1 MTDECGYTV
10 VKCVSNEPKPKYHPM
25 SHALHANLSRFYF
38 IYYFFVGAF
47 VPYWG
52 LYLQSEHFSAAD
64 IGILMSLFQISRIFA
79 PNLWGWL
86 ADHTKQRVKWIQLT
100 ALLGLLGFIAVFWA
114 HGFFWFFFV
123 MAALSLFTS
132 STLPL
137 SESLTLAHLATT
149 NGHYSRIRMWG
160 SLGFIVASVILGFA
174 IDVYGIKSLLWFL
187 LAVQIILF
195 ALTFKLPEATIAPHD
210 DDHFSFLDIIKNPTV
225 IALLLGCAL
234 MVTAHGV
241 LYNFY
246 SIYLAQ
252 HGYSKKVIG
261 LLWSLGVVCEIVV
274 FMLMPKIMARFSL
287 KNIMLVSL
295 GLAVL
300 RFSLIGV
307 AVDNILLLLI
317 AQSLHAATFGS
328 FHAASVEVITQFFNG
343 RHQARGQAIY
353 NSVAYGV
360 GGTIGGLAG
369 GYALQYLGGETTFLL
384 AAAFPLAGLIVIALG
399 LKLTQTHGRAGM
411 FS

>member
-1 MTDECGYTV
+1 
-10 VKCVSNEPKPKYHPM
+10 M
-25 SHALHANLSRFYF
+25 SHALHFNLSRFYF

-52 LYLQSEHFSAAD
+52 LYLEAEKFSPAD

-79 PNLWGWL
+79 PNFWGWL
-86 ADHTKQRVKWIQLT
+86 ADHTAKRVVWIKLT
-100 ALLGLLGFIAVFWA
+100 AVLGLLGFVAVFWA
-114 HGFFWFFFV
+114 HGFWAIFLV

-160 SLGFIVASVILGFA
+160 SLGFIVASVVLGYVTEA
-174 IDVYGIKSLLWFL
+174 YGIHSLLWFL
-187 LAVQIILF
+187 LAVQIVLF
-195 ALTFKLPEATIAPHD
+195 ALTFKLPEAKIAPHAHD
-210 DDHFSFLDIIKNPTV
+210 KFSIWQVVKQPNV

-246 SIYLAQ
+246 SIYLGQ
-252 HGYSKKVIG
+252 HGYSKSTIG
-261 LLWSLGVVCEIVV
+261 LLWSVGVICEIGI

-287 KNIMLVSL
+287 KKILLTSL
-295 GLAVL
+295 ALAVI

-307 AVDNILLLLI
+307 AIDSLLMIVL
-317 AQSLHAATFGS
+317 AQTLHAATFGS
-328 FHAASVEVITQFFNG
+328 FHAASVEVVTQFFNG
-343 RHQARGQAIY
+343 RHQAKGQAIY

-360 GGTIGGLAG
+360 GGTVGGVAG
-369 GYALQYLGGETTFLL
+369 GFGLQYLGPLADCFGWHYSSSQITFML
-384 AAAFPLAGLIVIALG
+384 AAIFPLLGFLVIGLG
-399 LKLTQTHGRAGM
+399 LKLTPHNQTQGM
-411 FS
+411 FR

>member
-1 MTDECGYTV
+1 M
-10 VKCVSNEPKPKYHPM
+10 
-25 SHALHANLSRFYF
+25 
-38 IYYFFVGAF
+38 
-47 VPYWG
+47 PYWG
-52 LYLQSEHFSAAD
+52 LYLQSESFSAAD

-86 ADHTKQRVKWIQLT
+86 ADHTKQRVVWIKLT
-100 ALLGLLGFIAVFWA
+100 AFLGLLGFVAVFWA
-114 HGFFWFFFV
+114 QGFWWLFFV
-123 MAALSLFTS
+123 MLSLSLFTS

-160 SLGFIVASVILGFA
+160 SLGFIFAAVILGFM
-174 IDVYGIKSLLWFL
+174 IDMYGIKSLLWFL
-187 LAVQIILF
+187 LGVQIVLF
-195 ALTFKLPEATIAPHD
+195 SLTFKLPEATIAPHEN
-210 DDHFSFLDIIKNPTV
+210 DHFSIWGIIKNPAV
-225 IALLLGCAL
+225 IALLIGCAL

-246 SIYLAQ
+246 SIYLAE
-252 HGYSKKVIG
+252 HGYSKGMIG
-261 LLWSLGVVCEIVV
+261 LLWSVGVICEIGI

-287 KNIMLVSL
+287 KNILLTSL
-295 GLAVL
+295 ALAVI
-300 RFSLIGV
+300 RFCMIGV
-307 AVDNILLLLI
+307 AVDNLVLLLI

-360 GGTIGGLAG
+360 GGSIGGLAG
-369 GYALQYLGGETTFLL
+369 GYALQYLGGQNTFLL
-384 AAAFPLAGLIVIALG
+384 AAAFPLLGFVVIGLG
-399 LKLTQTHGRAGM
+399 LKLTQTHGRSGM

>member
-1 MTDECGYTV
+1 
-10 VKCVSNEPKPKYHPM
+10 
-25 SHALHANLSRFYF
+25 
-38 IYYFFVGAF
+38 

-52 LYLQSEHFSAAD
+52 LYLQSEQFSAAD

-86 ADHTKQRVKWIQLT
+86 ADHTKQRVKWIKLT
-100 ALLGLLGFIAVFWA
+100 ALLGLMGFTAVFWA
-114 HGFFWFFFV
+114 HGFWWLFFV

-149 NGHYSRIRMWG
+149 DGHYSKIRMWG
-160 SLGFIVASVILGFA
+160 SLGFIFAAVILGFL
-174 IDVYGIKSLLWFL
+174 IDAYGINSLLWFL
-187 LAVQIILF
+187 LAVQITLF
-195 ALTFKLPEATIAPHD
+195 ALTFKLPEAVIAPHEN
-210 DDHFSFLDIIKNPTV
+210 DHFSIWQVVKNPAV
-225 IALLLGCAL
+225 IALLIGCAL

-246 SIYLAQ
+246 SIYLAE
-252 HGYSKKVIG
+252 HGYSKGMIG
-261 LLWSLGVVCEIVV
+261 LLWSLGVICEIGI

-287 KNIMLVSL
+287 KTIMLASL
-295 GLAVL
+295 ALAVL
-300 RFSLIGV
+300 RFSMIGV
-307 AVDNILLLLI
+307 AVDNIVLLLI

-369 GYALQYLGGETTFLL
+369 GFALQYFGGEKTFLL
-384 AAAFPLAGLIVIALG
+384 AAMFPLAGFIVIALG
-399 LKLTQTHGRAGM
+399 LKLTQQHAAKGM

>member
-1 MTDECGYTV
+1 V
-10 VKCVSNEPKPKYHPM
+10 

-38 IYYFFVGAF
+38 VYYFFVGAF

-52 LYLQSEHFSAAD
+52 LYLQSESFSAAD

-86 ADHTKQRVKWIQLT
+86 ADHTKQRVKWIRLT
-100 ALLGLLGFIAVFWA
+100 AALGLLGFVAVFWA
-114 HGFFWFFFV
+114 HGFFWLFLV
-123 MAALSLFTS
+123 MASLSLFTS

-149 NGHYSRIRMWG
+149 NGHYSKIRMWG
-160 SLGFIVASVILGFA
+160 SLGFIFASVILGFA
-174 IDVYGIKSLLWFL
+174 IDAYGIKSLLWFL
-187 LAVQIILF
+187 LGVQIILF
-195 ALTFKLPEATIAPHD
+195 GLTFKLPEAVIAPHEN
-210 DDHFSFLDIIKNPTV
+210 DHFSIWQVVKNPAV
-225 IALLLGCAL
+225 IALLIGCAL

-246 SIYLAQ
+246 SIYLAE

-261 LLWSLGVVCEIVV
+261 LLWSLGVICEIVI

-287 KNIMLVSL
+287 KNILLTSL
-295 GLAVL
+295 ALAVL
-300 RFSLIGV
+300 RFSILGV
-307 AVDNILLLLI
+307 AVDNVLLLLF

-369 GYALQYLGGETTFLL
+369 GFALQYLGGQKTFLL
-384 AAAFPLAGLIVIALG
+384 AALFPFAGFIVIAFG
-399 LKLTQTHGRAGM
+399 LKLAQTHGRAGM

>member
-1 MTDECGYTV
+1 L
-10 VKCVSNEPKPKYHPM
+10 
-25 SHALHANLSRFYF
+25 SHALHFNLSRFYF

-52 LYLQSEHFSAAD
+52 LYLQSEQFSAAD

-86 ADHTKQRVKWIQLT
+86 ADHTKQRVVWIKLT
-100 ALLGLLGFIAVFWA
+100 AFLGLLGFVAVFWA
-114 HGFFWFFFV
+114 HGFWWLFFV
-123 MAALSLFTS
+123 MLSLSLFTS

-149 NGHYSRIRMWG
+149 NGHYSKIRMWG
-160 SLGFIVASVILGFA
+160 SLGFIFASVILGFM
-174 IDVYGIKSLLWFL
+174 IDAYSIKSLLWAL
-187 LAVQIILF
+187 LGVQIILF
-195 ALTFKLPEATIAPHD
+195 ALTFKLPDAIVAPHAQD
-210 DDHFSFLDIIKNPTV
+210 EFSIWQIIKQPV
-225 IALLLGCAL
+225 VVALLLGCAL

-246 SIYLAQ
+246 SIYLAE
-252 HGYSKKVIG
+252 HGYSKGMIG
-261 LLWSLGVVCEIVV
+261 LLWSLGVICEIGI
-274 FMLMPKIMARFSL
+274 FMLMPKLMARFSL
-287 KNIMLVSL
+287 KTIMLTSL
-295 GLAVL
+295 ALAVL
-300 RFSLIGV
+300 RFGMIGV
-307 AVDNILLLLI
+307 SVDSLWLLLI
-317 AQSLHAATFGS
+317 AQSLHAFTFGS
-328 FHAASVEVITQFFNG
+328 FHAASIEVITQFFNG
-343 RHQARGQAIY
+343 RHQAKGQAIY

-369 GYALQYLGGETTFLL
+369 GYALQYLGGQNTFLL
-384 AAAFPLAGLIVIALG
+384 AALFPLLGFVVIALG

>member
-1 MTDECGYTV
+1 M
-10 VKCVSNEPKPKYHPM
+10 
-25 SHALHANLSRFYF
+25 
-38 IYYFFVGAF
+38 
-47 VPYWG
+47 PYWG
-52 LYLQSEHFSAAD
+52 LYLQSEQFSSAD

-86 ADHTKQRVKWIQLT
+86 ADHTAKRVIWIKLT
-100 ALLGLLGFIAVFWA
+100 AFLGLLGFVAVFWA
-114 HGFFWFFFV
+114 HGFWWLFFV

-160 SLGFIVASVILGFA
+160 SLGFIVAAVILGFL
-174 IDVYGIKSLLWFL
+174 IDAYGIKSLLWFL
-187 LAVQIILF
+187 FAVQIVLF
-195 ALTFKLPEATIAPHD
+195 ALTFKLPDASIAPHAH
-210 DDHFSFLDIIKNPTV
+210 DHFSLWQIVKQPV
-225 IALLLGCAL
+225 VVALLLGCAL

-246 SIYLAQ
+246 SIYLVE
-252 HGYSKKVIG
+252 HGYSKGMIG
-261 LLWSLGVVCEIVV
+261 LLWSLGVICEIII

-287 KNIMLVSL
+287 KAILLTSL
-295 GLAVL
+295 ALAVL
-300 RFSLIGV
+300 RFAIIGV
-307 AVDNILLLLI
+307 AVDNLVLLLV

-343 RHQARGQAIY
+343 RYQARGQAIY

-360 GGTIGGLAG
+360 GGTIGGLTG
-369 GYALQYLGGETTFLL
+369 GYALHFLGGENTFLL
-384 AAAFPLAGLIVIALG
+384 AAVFPLLGFIVIALG
-399 LKLTQTHGRAGM
+399 LKLTQTHARAGM